1 MALVNVRE
9 VYPGVTLG
17 LWQIEESVDAF
28 FKRYPWTQ
36 KYRGDLARRYTNDVR
51 RLEFLATRVLL
62 CDILLSRGLSK
73 RKISDLGEIS
83 YDLNGKPLFKGYQI
97 SISHT
102 KGYAAMILSKDKRV
116 GVDIEYLDNRVQ
128 RVASKFLRKDEK
140 AADLDSLLVHWCGK
154 ETVYKLF
161 SEEKLQF
168 KEMRVAPFDTMSDW
182 SCEIMDL
189 KSKCK
194 VLVDFELTMDF
205 VLTYAAL

>member
-1 MALVNVRE
+1 MALVNIRE

-17 LWQIEESVDAF
+17 LWQIDESVGAF
-28 FKRYPWTQ
+28 FKKYPWTQ
-36 KYRGDLARRYTNDVR
+36 KYQVDLERQYPNDVR
-51 RLEFLATRVLL
+51 KLEFLATRVLL
-62 CDILLSRGLSK
+62 HDILLSEGYSK

-83 YDLNGKPLFKGYQI
+83 YDLNGKPLLKGYQI

-102 KGYAAMILSKDKRV
+102 KGYAAVIISKEKRV

-140 AADLDSLLVHWCGK
+140 ADDLDSLLIHWCGK

-161 SEEKLQF
+161 SEEKLRFQD
-168 KEMRVAPFDTMSDW
+168 MRVAPFDAMSDW

-205 VLTYAAL
+205 VLTYAAF